1 MCRRA
6 EGNPEGGGYEFR
18 QVESC
23 WIRALSMPLS
33 MPSESFG
40 YRAEYL
46 EKVLEFA

>member
-1 MCRRA
+1 MCRQA
-6 EGNPEGGGYEFR
+6 EGSPERGGYKFR
-18 QVESC
+18 QVEYC
-23 WIRALSMPLS
+23 WVRALS